1 MPASRRDFLLAAAA
15 LSGCAQTA
23 PEPAAEGAAEGAPLV
38 LKDYAPKPA
47 IVTPRTEV
55 VAARYPAIDV
65 HAHLILG
72 REFSPPDEASMTQIM
87 DWMDEL
93 NLQTLLNLTGGHGE
107 KLTKSIEFLRDHSPE
122 KFLVCTQPDFTR
134 IGEADYPQWQAD
146 QMAEAKAA
154 GAVGL
159 KILKEL
165 GLYLREEGELVPV
178 DDPRFDPMWE
188 ACGELGLPV
197 FIHVSDPDAFFDP
210 ITPTNERWEEL
221 AAHPDW
227 SFYGQEF
234 PSKKEILDARNRVIE
249 RHPNTQFV
257 CLHFGNH
264 PEDLN
269 DVAGCLDRYPNMHVE
284 MAARLGE
291 LGRQP
296 RAARRFFETY
306 PDRILFGTD
315 AIPLPAGANY
325 PQQTLEPEMYRCYF
339 RFLETADEYFDYSSA
354 PTPPQGRWK
363 IYGIDLPD
371 EILSKVYQDNAARIL
386 GLA

>member
-1 MPASRRDFLLAAAA
+1 MLASRRRFLLAAAA
-15 LSGCAQTA
+15 LSGCARPV
-23 PEPAAEGAAEGAPLV
+23 PEPQAEEAPLA
-38 LKDYAPKPA
+38 LTDYAPKPA
-47 IVTPRTEV
+47 IVTPHTEV
-55 VAARYPAIDV
+55 AAARFPAIDV

-72 REFSPPDEASMTQIM
+72 RGNPPPDEPSMRQIM
-87 DWMDEL
+87 SWMDEL
-93 NLQTLLNLTGGHGE
+93 NLQTLLNLTGGSGD
-107 KLTKSIEFLRDHSPE
+107 KLVESIDFLRGYSPD
-122 KFLVCTQPDFTR
+122 KFAVCTQPDFDR
-134 IGEADYPQWQAD
+134 VSEPDYPQWQAD
-146 QMAEAKAA
+146 QLAEAKAA

-159 KILKEL
+159 KILKTL
-165 GLYLREEGELVPV
+165 GLYLREEGKLVAV
-178 DDPRFDPMWE
+178 DDPRFDPMWA

-210 ITPTNERWEEL
+210 ITPENERWEEL

-227 SFYGQEF
+227 SFYGDEF

-296 RAARRFFETY
+296 RASRRFFEAY
-306 PDRILFGTD
+306 SDRILFGTD

-339 RFLETADEYFDYSSA
+339 RFLETADEYFDYSAA

-363 IYGIDLPD
+363 IHGINLPD
-371 EILSKVYQDNAARIL
+371 EILRKVYHDNAAKIL

>member
-15 LSGCAQTA
+15 LSGCAQSA
-23 PEPAAEGAAEGAPLV
+23 PEPQTEEAPLA
-38 LKDYAPKPA
+38 LADYAPKPA
-47 IVTPRTEV
+47 IITPRTEV
-55 VAARYPAIDV
+55 KAARFPAIDV

-72 REFSPPDEASMTQIM
+72 RDNPPPDEASMRQIM

-93 NLQTLLNLTGGHGE
+93 NLQTLLNLTGGFGD
-107 KLTKSIEFLRDHSPE
+107 KLVESIDFLRGYSPE
-122 KFLVCTQPDFTR
+122 KFVVCTQPDFGR
-134 IGEADYPQWQAD
+134 VSEPDYPQWQAD

-159 KILKEL
+159 KILKTL
-165 GLYLREEGELVPV
+165 GLYLREEGKLVTV
-178 DDPRFDPMWE
+178 DDPRFDPMWA
-188 ACGELGLPV
+188 ACGEVGLPV

-210 ITPTNERWEEL
+210 ITPENERWEEL

-227 SFYGQEF
+227 SFYGDQF

-269 DVAGCLDRYPNMHVE
+269 DVAGCLERYPNMHVE

-296 RAARRFFETY
+296 RASRRFFETY
-306 PDRILFGTD
+306 SDRILFGTD

-339 RFLETADEYFDYSSA
+339 RFLETADEYFDYSAA

-363 IYGIDLPD
+363 IHGINLPE
-371 EILSKVYQDNAARIL
+371 EILRKVYHDNAAKIL